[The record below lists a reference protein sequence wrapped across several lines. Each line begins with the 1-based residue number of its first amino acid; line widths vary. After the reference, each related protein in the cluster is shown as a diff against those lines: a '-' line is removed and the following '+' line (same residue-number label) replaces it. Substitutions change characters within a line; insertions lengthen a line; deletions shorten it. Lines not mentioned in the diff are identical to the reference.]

1 MLLKAL
7 TRRIAKGSQKIPLRL
22 VLVVPFVLQI
32 FGTVGLTGYISL
44 RNGQIA
50 VNDVAQQLQVEI
62 GVRIEQMLTH
72 YLQLPIVINRI
83 NVNAMKLNQ
92 LNTKDTSSM
101 TRHFWNQRLLFDSVK
116 ISAIYFGS
124 NEGEFFGLGWQDNQS
139 WQIGRSGKQTKS
151 RFHSYAIDNEG
162 NPTTLL
168 EVGNVYDPRRR
179 PWYKKAVAVGKSV
192 WSEIYI
198 DFKEPR
204 LKITLAQP
212 IYNNLGKLGGVVGVD
227 FILSDIQDFL
237 KSIKIGKTGHTFIIE
252 RSGLLVASSTD
263 QQLFTRDKNGK
274 IKERIQAKDSSTLVI
289 KATAE
294 YLNSQKEKLTKIN
307 SVQHFIFEI
316 DGTKQFLQV
325 TPLKDA
331 RGIDWLIIIV
341 VPESDF
347 MEQIHANTRTT
358 IWLCLGALIVATAL
372 GIFTAHWITAPI
384 LRLSEATQA
393 LAKGEL
399 DRKVKEKG
407 TRELKVL
414 ASSFNQMAH
423 QLKKTFATLEKTNEI
438 LEAKVKKRT
447 AALTES
453 ELQNRAIL
461 AAIPDLMIRLS
472 KEGVYLE
479 FIPSK
484 DSEAILLVN
493 NDRIGKHISEVLPPD
508 IAELQLQYINR
519 TIATGETQIYEHQFW
534 SGGQLCEQEVR
545 IVVSRTNEV
554 LLIVRDIT
562 ERKRLERE
570 LSQTSRFLNSIVE
583 NIPLA
588 LFVKDVK
595 DDFRYVLWNRAA
607 EKVYSIPRNQVIGH
621 TIYNF
626 MNIEIAA
633 SVQSE
638 HQTIIEGGKLIVDEE
653 IFNSKFKGNIW
664 QRIMKLPLINEQGE
678 VTHLMYIAEDI
689 TERKQAEEALR
700 IAQEQSER
708 LLLNILPKTIAD
720 KLKQNQ
726 SAIAEQFEEATILF
740 ADIVGFTPLSA
751 RTPPIELVSLLNH
764 IFSTFDELAELHG
777 LEKIKTI
784 GDAYMVAGGL
794 PVPMEFH
801 AEAVAQM
808 ALDMQTAIAR
818 FQAEKGQPFQIRIG
832 INTGAV
838 VAGVIG
844 IKKFIYDLWGNT
856 VNIASRMESQGIPG
870 RIQVTN
876 ATYKRLKDKYLFE
889 ERGAIAIKGK
899 GEMITYWLTGKKVD

>member
-62 GVRIEQMLTH
+62 GVRIQQTLRH
-72 YLQLPIVINRI
+72 YLEVPRIINKI
-83 NVNAMKLNQ
+83 NVNAMRLEQ
-92 LNTKDTSSM
+92 LNLQDARSM
-101 TRHFWNQRLLFDSVK
+101 TRQFWNQKFLFDSAKV
-116 ISAIYFGS
+116 SAIYLGTA
-124 NEGEFFGLGWQDNQS
+124 EGEFFGIGLQDNKT
-139 WQIGRSGKQTKS
+139 WQTGRAGKQTK
-151 RFHSYAIDNEG
+151 RKFHSYAIDSEG

-168 EVGNVYDPRRR
+168 EVRKDYDPRMR
-179 PWYKKAVAVGKSV
+179 PWYKKAVEVGGLV
-192 WSEIYI
+192 WSEIYL
-198 DFKEPR
+198 DFKDPR
-204 LKITLAQP
+204 LNITLAQP
-212 IYNNLGKLGGVVGVD
+212 IYDNLGKLRGVVGVD
-227 FILSDIQDFL
+227 FILSDIEEFL
-237 KSIKIGKTGHTFIIE
+237 KNLKIGKTGQTFIIE
-252 RSGLLVASSTD
+252 RSGLLVASSTGE
-263 QQLFTRDKNGK
+263 QLFIRNKKGEMQ
-274 IKERIQAKDSSTLVI
+274 ERMQAKNSQTPVI
-289 KATAE
+289 RATAE
-294 YLNSQKEKLTKIN
+294 YLNHRVGNLAAIN
-307 SVQHFIFEI
+307 STQNFILEI
-316 DGTKQFLQV
+316 DGSKQFLQV
-325 TPLKDA
+325 TPLKDEQ
-331 RGIDWLIIIV
+331 GIDWLIVVV

-607 EKVYSIPRNQVIGH
+607 EKVYSIPRDQVIGH

-653 IFNSKFKGNIW
+653 IFNSKFKGDIW